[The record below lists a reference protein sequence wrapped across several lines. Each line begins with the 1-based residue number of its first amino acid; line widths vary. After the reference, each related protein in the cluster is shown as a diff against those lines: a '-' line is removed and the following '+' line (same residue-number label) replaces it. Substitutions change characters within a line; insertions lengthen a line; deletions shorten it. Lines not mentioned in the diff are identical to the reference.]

1 MSISLGDELPWLRS
15 QDRRRG
21 VWPSHPR
28 VRGVPVIN
36 AQLDRKGGAQRPRR
50 ATGSRQAVRCQALDS
65 PRASAALLRLVI
77 QKLCVHLGE
86 PGENLNDDIG
96 ALVSKGLPVHIQQ
109 ALDSVRVIGNNSV
122 HPGEMSPEDTT
133 EVARALFDI
142 VNWVTEAMITRPA
155 KIELTYKKL
164 PTGAKD
170 SVKRRDQGP

>member
-1 MSISLGDELPWLRS
+1 M
-15 QDRRRG
+15 
-21 VWPSHPR
+21 
-28 VRGVPVIN
+28 
-36 AQLDRKGGAQRPRR
+36 
-50 ATGSRQAVRCQALDS
+50 
-65 PRASAALLRLVI
+65 I

-155 KIELTYKKL
+155 KIAHTYAKL